1 MLSQK
6 CKYALRA
13 LLVLA
18 REQEQEVLL
27 IGEIAERERLPKKF
41 LEAILLEL
49 KRHGIVRSR
58 RGRGGGYALAKP
70 SDVITFGQVVRL
82 MDGPLAPT
90 PCVSV
95 NFYQRCTDCPDEAR
109 CEIRRVMRRVR
120 EAIANTLDHTTLKD
134 ALMPTGSDSRTD
146 AALAMAAQE
155 VAVE

>member
-18 REQEQEVLL
+18 REQDHEVLL
-27 IGEIAERERLPKKF
+27 IGDIAEREHLPRKF

-70 SDVITFGQVVRL
+70 ADVITFGQVVRL

-90 PCVSV
+90 PCTSV
-95 NFYQRCTDCPDEAR
+95 NFYQRCMDCPDEAH

-120 EAIANTLDHTTLKD
+120 EAIANALDHTTLKD
-134 ALMPTGSDSRTD
+134 ALAPGGAESMP
-146 AALAMAAQE
+146 AAADERVSM
-155 VAVE
+155 